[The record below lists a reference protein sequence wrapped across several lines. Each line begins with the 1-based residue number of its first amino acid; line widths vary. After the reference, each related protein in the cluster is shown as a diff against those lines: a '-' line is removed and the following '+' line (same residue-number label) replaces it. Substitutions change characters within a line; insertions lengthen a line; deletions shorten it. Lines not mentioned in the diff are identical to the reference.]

1 MADQSKR
8 QQLETHLAAR
18 ALQDPDFRERL
29 LRDPK
34 AVIEQEIGLRFPDG
48 VHISVHEEKL
58 NQLHVILPIDLL
70 TSENP
75 FPVAAGDAD
84 ATADRPFWLKK

>member
-8 QQLETHLAAR
+8 QQLETHLAVR
-18 ALQDPDFRERL
+18 ALQDPDFRDRL
-29 LRDPK
+29 LKDPK

-58 NQLHVILPIDLL
+58 NQLHVVLPIDLF
-70 TSENP
+70 TAENP
-75 FPVAAGDAD
+75 FTAGDGHG
-84 ATADRPFWLKK
+84 TGDRPFWLNK